1 MCRALGRDDLID
13 AAELGISELVTNA
26 LLHAEP
32 PIDLALRGT
41 PAHPRIEVFDGSR
54 VPPVLTMTPVD
65 EDFSDLD
72 DELGLLMTVGRGL
85 GLVAMNSSAWG
96 ADITADG
103 KVVWFEPVP
112 EPRLDGDLAGQVFD
126 VTMTTGE
133 IERVPTFQ
141 VRLAHMP
148 LGQYR
153 DFRRTYSDLRREV
166 RLLSLAHED
175 HYPLARDLSRRFDL
189 FDDHVDNAAVID
201 SVASQI
207 SRGRTHADIQ
217 LTVGKPAADL
227 SHQMQDLLDLADA
240 FCRSQRGAA
249 GVPTLAAQRDLLAG
263 RRFDRRPVA
272 RTGRVDRRPRVLS
285 GAPSRRGITGRDQAY
300 PRSWSAASSIP
311 KWCAISW
318 TTVILTSSASSAR
331 SSHICSNGSRKTKI
345 RSGSTPP
352 YSAPRS
358 VSATPS

>member
-1 MCRALGRDDLID
+1 MPESRSSLHLEPGPTCVQQARRWVSGVCRRLGRDDLVD

-65 EDFSDLD
+65 EDFADLD

-96 ADITADG
+96 ADITAEG

-112 EPRLDGDLAGQVFD
+112 EPRLDGDLEGQVFD

-141 VRLAHMP
+141 VRLQHMP
-148 LGQYR
+148 LAQYR
-153 DFRRTYSDLRREV
+153 DFRRGYSDLRREV

-175 HYPLARDLSRRFDL
+175 DYPLARDLSRRFDL

-201 SVASQI
+201 SVASQL
-207 SRGRTHADIQ
+207 SNGRSHGDIQ

-240 FCRSQRGAA
+240 FCRSQRLLSLARSEEQREFQRWLLGEISAQAA
-249 GVPTLAAQRDLLAG
+249 GSTAAPWRD
-263 RRFDRRPVA
+263 PE
-272 RTGRVDRRPRVLS
+272 
-285 GAPSRRGITGRDQAY
+285 
-300 PRSWSAASSIP
+300 
-311 KWCAISW
+311 
-318 TTVILTSSASSAR
+318 TSSSHAS
-331 SSHICSNGSRKTKI
+331 
-345 RSGSTPP
+345 
-352 YSAPRS
+352 
-358 VSATPS
+358 